1 MGKSTLFNALTA
13 SKNAEAANF
22 PFCTIDPNIGIVDV
36 VDERL
41 DKLTEL
47 SKSKKKIYTNITF
60 VDIAGLVKG
69 ASKGEGLGNKF
80 LSHIREVDA
89 IIHLVRCFD
98 SEKITHVNSKINP
111 VEDLETI
118 KTEIILSDIDIIQKK
133 LEKGKKKL
141 LEEKQI
147 KILEE
152 KLNQLNEGKEIFING
167 SDEKKFLSSLGLLSI
182 KPKIIVCNVDEESL
196 ANGNAFTKEVQ
207 NKYSNEKVVTI
218 CADIE
223 DQIMGLDNSERE
235 TFMKEIGLN
244 KTGLN
249 QLIKEGYE
257 LLNLDTFFTSG
268 PEESRA
274 WTVEKNTPA
283 PKAAS
288 VIHTD
293 FEKKFLTTLG
303 LLSIKPKII
312 VCNVDEESLATGN
325 AFTED
330 VKRKYTAEKIV
341 TICADIEDQIMGLDN
356 NERETF
362 MKEIGLNKT
371 GLNQL
376 IKEGYDLLNLD
387 TFFTSGPEE
396 SRAWTIEKNTL
407 APQAASVIHTDFEKN
422 FIRAEA
428 VTCEDFIKF
437 GSAEKCKENGKL
449 RIEGKDYIV
458 KDGDV
463 LYFRVNP

>member
-1 MGKSTLFNALTA
+1 MGFKCGIVGLPNVGKSTLFNALTA

-41 DKLTEL
+41 DQLTKL
-47 SKSKKKIYTNITF
+47 SNSKKKIYTNITF

-98 SEKITHVNSKINP
+98 SDKITHVNSKINP
-111 VEDLETI
+111 VDDLETI
-118 KTEIILSDIDIIQKK
+118 KTEIILSDLDIIQKK

-141 LEEKQI
+141 LEEKEI
-147 KILEE
+147 KILED
-152 KLNQLNEGKEIFING
+152 KLKQLNDGKEVIADNM
-167 SDEKKFLSSLGLLSI
+167 DEEKFLSTLGLLSI

-196 ANGNAFTKEVQ
+196 AKGNSFTESVKK
-207 NKYSNEKVVTI
+207 NYSDEKVVTI

-223 DQIMGLDNSERE
+223 DQIMGLDKNERE

-293 FEKKFLTTLG
+293 FEK
-303 LLSIKPKII
+303 
-312 VCNVDEESLATGN
+312 
-325 AFTED
+325 
-330 VKRKYTAEKIV
+330 
-341 TICADIEDQIMGLDN
+341 
-356 NERETF
+356 
-362 MKEIGLNKT
+362 
-371 GLNQL
+371 
-376 IKEGYDLLNLD
+376 
-387 TFFTSGPEE
+387 
-396 SRAWTIEKNTL
+396 
-407 APQAASVIHTDFEKN
+407 N
-422 FIRAEA
+422 FIRAET
-428 VTCEDFIKF
+428 VTCEDFIKY

>member
-1 MGKSTLFNALTA
+1 MGFKCGIVGLPNVGKSTLFNALTA

-36 VDERL
+36 IDDRL
-41 DKLTEL
+41 DQL
-47 SKSKKKIYTNITF
+47 SKLSNSKKKIYTNITF

-89 IIHLVRCFD
+89 IIHLVRCFESD
-98 SEKITHVNSKINP
+98 QITHVNSKINP

-118 KTEIILSDIDIIQKK
+118 KTEIILSDIDVIQKK
-133 LEKGKKKL
+133 LDKGKKKL
-141 LEEKQI
+141 LDEKEI

-152 KLNQLNEGKEIFING
+152 KLSQLNEGNEVVSGDQKEI
-167 SDEKKFLSSLGLLSI
+167 KFLSSLGLLSI

-196 ANGNAFTKEVQ
+196 AKGNIFTKSI
-207 NKYSNEKVVTI
+207 KDKHPNEKVVTI

-223 DQIMGLDNSERE
+223 DQIMGLDNNERE
-235 TFMKEIGLN
+235 TFMKEIGLS

-274 WTVEKNTPA
+274 WTVK
-283 PKAAS
+283 
-288 VIHTD
+288 
-293 FEKKFLTTLG
+293 
-303 LLSIKPKII
+303 
-312 VCNVDEESLATGN
+312 
-325 AFTED
+325 
-330 VKRKYTAEKIV
+330 
-341 TICADIEDQIMGLDN
+341 
-356 NERETF
+356 
-362 MKEIGLNKT
+362 
-371 GLNQL
+371 
-376 IKEGYDLLNLD
+376 
-387 TFFTSGPEE
+387 
-396 SRAWTIEKNTL
+396 KNTL
-407 APQAASVIHTDFEKN
+407 APKAASVIHTDFEKN
-422 FIRAEA
+422 FIRAET
-428 VTCEDFIKF
+428 VTCEDFIKY

>member
-1 MGKSTLFNALTA
+1 
-13 SKNAEAANF
+13 
-22 PFCTIDPNIGIVDV
+22 
-36 VDERL
+36 
-41 DKLTEL
+41 L

-80 LSHIREVDA
+80 LSHIKEVDA
-89 IIHLVRCFD
+89 IIHLVRCFESD
-98 SEKITHVNSKINP
+98 KITHVNSKINP
-111 VEDLETI
+111 VDDLETI
-118 KTEIILSDIDIIQKK
+118 KTEIILSDLDIIQKK

-141 LEEKQI
+141 LGEKEI
-147 KILEE
+147 KILED
-152 KLNQLNEGKEIFING
+152 KLKQLNDGKEVIVN
-167 SDEKKFLSSLGLLSI
+167 DKAEEKFLTTLGLLSI

-196 ANGNAFTKEVQ
+196 PKGNSFNESVK
-207 NKYSNEKVVTI
+207 NNYSEEKVVTI

-223 DQIMGLDNSERE
+223 DQIMGLDKNERE

-293 FEKKFLTTLG
+293 FEK
-303 LLSIKPKII
+303 
-312 VCNVDEESLATGN
+312 
-325 AFTED
+325 
-330 VKRKYTAEKIV
+330 
-341 TICADIEDQIMGLDN
+341 
-356 NERETF
+356 
-362 MKEIGLNKT
+362 
-371 GLNQL
+371 
-376 IKEGYDLLNLD
+376 
-387 TFFTSGPEE
+387 
-396 SRAWTIEKNTL
+396 
-407 APQAASVIHTDFEKN
+407 N
-422 FIRAEA
+422 FIRAET
-428 VTCEDFIKF
+428 VTCEDFIKY

>member
-1 MGKSTLFNALTA
+1 MGFKCGIVGLPNVGKSTLFNALTA
-13 SKNAEAANF
+13 SKNAEAANC

-41 DKLTEL
+41 DQLAKL
-47 SKSKKKIYTNITF
+47 SSSKKKIYTNITF

-98 SEKITHVNSKINP
+98 SEKITHVNSKISP
-111 VEDLETI
+111 SSDLETI
-118 KTEIILSDIDIIQKK
+118 KTEIVLSDLDIVQKK
-133 LEKGKKKL
+133 LEKSKKKL
-141 LEEKQI
+141 LEDKEI

-152 KLNQLNEGKEIFING
+152 KLNQLDKNQEVKINN
-167 SDEKKFLSSLGLLSI
+167 DEENKFLSSIGLLSI
-182 KPKIIVCNVDEESL
+182 KPKIIVCNVDEENLSK
-196 ANGNAFTKEVQ
+196 GNQYTEDVQ
-207 NKYSNEKVVTI
+207 NKYPNEKIIKI

-223 DQIMGLDNSERE
+223 DQLSGLDKNEKE
-235 TFMKEIGLN
+235 TFM
-244 KTGLN
+244 
-249 QLIKEGYE
+249 Q
-257 LLNLDTFFTSG
+257 D
-268 PEESRA
+268 
-274 WTVEKNTPA
+274 
-283 PKAAS
+283 
-288 VIHTD
+288 
-293 FEKKFLTTLG
+293 
-303 LLSIKPKII
+303 
-312 VCNVDEESLATGN
+312 
-325 AFTED
+325 
-330 VKRKYTAEKIV
+330 
-341 TICADIEDQIMGLDN
+341 
-356 NERETF
+356 
-362 MKEIGLNKT
+362 IGLNKT

-376 IKEGYDLLNLD
+376 IKEGYDLLKLD

-396 SRAWTIEKNTL
+396 SRAWTVKKNTV
-407 APQAASVIHTDFEKN
+407 APKAASVIHTDFEKN

-428 VTCEDFIKF
+428 VSCEDFIKY